1 MRFED
6 FTVAKIKIVA
16 LAILLQIVLL
26 VITSV
31 SEESTA
37 VLFSQQI
44 M

>member
-1 MRFED
+1 MRFEH

-16 LAILLQIVLL
+16 LAILLQIVAL

-31 SEESTA
+31 SEKSTA
-37 VLFSQQI
+37 VFFLHHK